1 MTSLSAQMFETWDRC
16 PRRLALER
24 EHEPRTISPLGL
36 MYAGVEGGIVAPDPC
51 EGARD
56 AIRAV
61 AAVKDVDAGPLA
73 AISCV
78 RHVGLMAEVI
88 SLALRRKLGP
98 MKRVAAVPLAK
109 HEWQSGLFETK
120 GAILH
125 RIILVSHIDDDVLRG
140 FAHSWGTVGEL
151 AALERDVTLTFVAI
165 GAQRSGRR
173 HSHWSRCYQHPIQKT
188 ALRFAPR
195 KNSNGFTAGWG
206 QIWRDQT
213 DIAASRWLDQMTSDG
228 VVEDLIQS
236 RQIRFNAEDCR
247 LKQARED
254 LFKILPKMGTAS
266 VDAPMNRTSC
276 DDPIRGSCIW
286 QSYCWS
292 PVEVSLEDLGHLY
305 KSKEAPVSE
314 SLYSPH
320 LTPPRR
326 A

>member
-1 MTSLSAQMFETWDRC
+1 MILNAVQFDTFDRC
-16 PRRLALER
+16 ERRLALER
-24 EHEPRTISPLGL
+24 THEPRTISPLGL

-109 HEWQSGLFETK
+109 HEWESGLFETK
-120 GAILH
+120 SAILH

-165 GAQRSGRR
+165 GAQRGGRR
-173 HSHWSRCYQHPIQKT
+173 HSAWSRCYQHPIQKS

-195 KNSNGFTAGWG
+195 KSSNGFTAGWG
-206 QIWRDQT
+206 QIWREQT
-213 DIAASRWLDQMTSDG
+213 DIRADRWLDQMQADE

-236 RQIRFNAEDCR
+236 RKIPYRKDDARIE
-247 LKQARED
+247 QAKSD
-254 LFKILPKMGTAS
+254 LFKILPAMSAATIDS
-266 VDAPMNRTSC
+266 PMRRSSC
-276 DDPIRGSCIW
+276 DDPIKGACPW
-286 QSYCWS
+286 GAWCWS
-292 PVEVSLEDLGHLY
+292 PIDVDINDMLHLY
-305 KSKEAPVSE
+305 RVKSRQDARETS
-314 SLYSPH
+314 
-320 LTPPRR
+320 
-326 A
+326 